1 MGDEGMNAA
10 GSRARTGAAWLGI
23 GAAFMGVAA
32 TGQAAFVGVGTA
44 VFALG
49 LVMLARARGG
59 C

>member
-1 MGDEGMNAA
+1 MNAA